1 MDRRSALKGAAA
13 MLAAA
18 SVRLSDADDSD
29 STGSMTPIY
38 NFDVPE
44 QGLEALVKMR
54 GDLTGGETFWYW
66 TGSIWGMVPGEGNR
80 RLFDYDGFS
89 AARFE
94 KSEGGYRMLNREIGV
109 YRDHEG
115 GGILERWLN
124 PYLGR
129 EVEVLHRLNDH
140 VNVEIPTEGRFNIA
154 SIPTTR
160 MGDDIWWSLDMF
172 FFRPSPISREEF
184 PLNVQ
189 HDMYQGS
196 ELTMYHASD
205 RDIQNPGL
213 TSAPAEVTFAR
224 IGQWEPFME
233 MGNRPGCMVFHA
245 AGKKLAGGATELAR
259 LDPRFHAFIVD
270 GHPEYLRSPEQWQ
283 PGTVSQWD
291 AFKKLKEGGSG
302 DRAGG
307 D

>member
-1 MDRRSALKGAAA
+1 
-13 MLAAA
+13 
-18 SVRLSDADDSD
+18 
-29 STGSMTPIY
+29 
-38 NFDVPE
+38 
-44 QGLEALVKMR
+44 
-54 GDLTGGETFWYW
+54 
-66 TGSIWGMVPGEGNR
+66 
-80 RLFDYDGFS
+80 
-89 AARFE
+89 
-94 KSEGGYRMLNREIGV
+94 
-109 YRDHEG
+109 
-115 GGILERWLN
+115 
-124 PYLGR
+124 
-129 EVEVLHRLNDH
+129 
-140 VNVEIPTEGRFNIA
+140 
-154 SIPTTR
+154 
-160 MGDDIWWSLDMF
+160 MF

-205 RDIQNPGL
+205 RDLQNPDL
-213 TSAPAEVTFAR
+213 TSAPAQVTFAR

-233 MGNRPGCMVFHA
+233 MGNRPGHMVFHA

-259 LDPRFHAFIVD
+259 LDPRFHAYIVD